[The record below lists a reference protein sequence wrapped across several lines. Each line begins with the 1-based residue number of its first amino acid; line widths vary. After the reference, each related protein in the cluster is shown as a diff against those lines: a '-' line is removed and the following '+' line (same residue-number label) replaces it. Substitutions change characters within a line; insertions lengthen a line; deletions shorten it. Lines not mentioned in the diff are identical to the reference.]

1 MVPNFRANTLGR
13 MYNFYMKKATQDKL
27 IKFRDDRKWSK
38 FHTNEN
44 LAKAVSI
51 ESGELLELFL
61 WDSKFNKDKLKDEI
75 ADVAM
80 YLEYLAIANDIDIE
94 KEVLTKLKRNEE
106 RFPVEKNQG
115 VVKRND
121 K

>member
-1 MVPNFRANTLGR
+1 
-13 MYNFYMKKATQDKL
+13 MKKSLEAKL
-27 IKFRDDRKWSK
+27 IKFRDERKWEK

-44 LAKAVSI
+44 LAKAISI
-51 ESGELLELFL
+51 EANEILELFL
-61 WDSKFNKDKLKDEI
+61 WDDKADKAKLADEI

-80 YLEYLAIANDIDIE
+80 YLQYLAIQNGIDID
-94 KEVLTKLKRNEE
+94 KEVAKKILRNEA
-106 RFPVEKNQG
+106 RFPVDKNQG